1 MMTLTDDQLHAL
13 TLVITLVFG
22 IVAGIPIG
30 ILIAKD
36 GKR

>member
-1 MMTLTDDQLHAL
+1 MTLTDDQLHTL

-22 IVAGIPIG
+22 IAAGVPLG

-36 GKR
+36 WKR